1 MTKAKNIAKLIVA
14 IGAMIAS
21 LSILAAIIYFLVDL
35 KRNMELDLIIDDYTI
50 TFMLSAMVFFFGIA
64 IIFLYL
70 FLKFTCYIVCIQD
83 SNFLSHGF

>member
-1 MTKAKNIAKLIVA
+1 MIKTKNIARLFVA
-14 IGAMIAS
+14 VAAMIAS
-21 LSILAAIIYFLVDL
+21 LSILAAIIYFLIDL

-70 FLKFTCYIVCIQD
+70 FLKNRKIQ
-83 SNFLSHGF
+83 N

>member
-21 LSILAAIIYFLVDL
+21 LSILAAIIYFLIDL

-64 IIFLYL
+64 IIFFYL
-70 FLKFTCYIVCIQD
+70 FLKNRKIQ
-83 SNFLSHGF
+83 N